1 MKPLMLLPAGLLLT
15 ITASLS
21 PVFAAEPTG
30 AAAAFTSR
38 DPVGLKA
45 MDLVKSGKFQQAETL
60 LRAADGPGEA
70 EARRA
75 RHETLDII
83 RRTRFEYSLDD
94 AGLLAKVRQSVPD
107 ATAREVQ
114 RWAKASS
121 ARYRMIDGQ
130 KLYFR
135 REPSNLF
142 LFCDEAKQR
151 RAQAGNAPPEPK
163 WKLTGHLQAI
173 VDEAEKTGAVEIQPV
188 RHRLSYTVT
197 LRANTPGVKAGSLAR
212 VWLPYPQEYRQQRDV
227 KLISASPE
235 PKLIAPSAVEGNP
248 VSGGPQ
254 RTLYFEQQVTD
265 PAKPLEFREFVEY
278 TSFAYY
284 PSWTR
289 RRCSR
294 CRRIGTA
301 PAWASVRRT
310 SSSRPNFASGSRP
323 SWAPKPTRWPRR
335 ARSSAGSAPT

>member
-197 LRANTPGVKAGSLAR
+197 LAGAR
-212 VWLPYPQEYRQQRDV
+212 VAPLPAGIPPAARREADQRFAGAEVDRSQCRGRQSRQR
-227 KLISASPE
+227 
-235 PKLIAPSAVEGNP
+235 
-248 VSGGPQ
+248 
-254 RTLYFEQQVTD
+254 R
-265 PAKPLEFREFVEY
+265 PAAHALF
-278 TSFAYY
+278 
-284 PSWTR
+284 
-289 RRCSR
+289 
-294 CRRIGTA
+294 
-301 PAWASVRRT
+301 
-310 SSSRPNFASGSRP
+310 
-323 SWAPKPTRWPRR
+323 
-335 ARSSAGSAPT
+335 